1 MHRPAPGCGYNRP
14 MQLSEYLRRAQET
27 ARWIQQQGAGPV
39 DVAVLSGSGLSAL
52 ATGIVDAAH
61 TIALEDAPHL
71 PPPTVEGHGREVV
84 YGRAAGLGVL
94 VYTGRLHP
102 YEGHDA
108 ATCGLPVAIARELGA
123 RLMLLTNSAG
133 ALNQHLHT
141 GALMLHHDFINFQ
154 HDNPWLHISVTDARQ
169 RFVNPA
175 PAYHPGASQ
184 ALLGH
189 LRQQGD
195 NTHTGTYIAVKGPV
209 YETRAELAMM
219 RSWGAD
225 AVGMSTVQEVL
236 LAHLLGLP
244 VCAVSAIT
252 NECFEPSPVSHEH
265 VVAAG
270 AHTAP
275 VLAAAFRSLMEDTT
289 WQTDFGFG

>member
-1 MHRPAPGCGYNRP
+1 
-14 MQLSEYLRRAQET
+14 MQLSEYRRQAEEA
-27 ARWIQQQGAGPV
+27 ARWLEKQGAGPV

-52 ATGIVDAAH
+52 AAGIVDDAH
-61 TIALEDAPHL
+61 TIPLEDAPHL
-71 PPPTVEGHGREVV
+71 PPPTVAGHGREVV
-84 YGRAAGLGVL
+84 YGRAGGLGVL
-94 VYTGRLHP
+94 VYTGWLHP

-108 ATCGLPVAIARELGA
+108 ATCGLPVAIAHGLGA
-123 RLMLLTNSAG
+123 RLLLLTNSAG

-141 GALMLHHDFINFQ
+141 GALMLHSDFINFQ
-154 HDNPWLHISVTDARQ
+154 HDNPWLHLGVADSSQ

-189 LRQQGD
+189 LRRQGGSV
-195 NTHTGTYIAVKGPV
+195 HAGTYIAVKGPV

-236 LAHLLGLP
+236 MAHLLELP
-244 VCAVSAIT
+244 VCAVSAVT
-252 NECFEPSPVSHEH
+252 NECFEPSPVSHGH
-265 VVAAG
+265 VVSAG
-270 AHTAP
+270 AQTAP
-275 VLAAAFRSLMEDTT
+275 LLAAAFRSFLEDTAWHT
-289 WQTDFGFG
+289 EFGFGQPS